1 MKKMSWLI
9 GTVSMCCLLL
19 FASCESKQKEV
30 TIGNV
35 KDWTLNNTLTYLT
48 KTVLEEAGYKV
59 KVKDERIE
67 NIFRLMAEGKIDL
80 YMDAWEDAH
89 YVYIYEHQGLQDLDE
104 IYKGCKMG
112 IAVPR
117 YFDVDSIGD
126 LKRDSTLYKDQFYGV
141 EKDAG
146 VMIGAI
152 TAFKNYGMEP
162 QIISMDEDDF
172 LNQLELMY
180 TKKDTFVT
188 AAWKPHWMIAAF
200 DLKFLTD
207 TSNSFGETDEI
218 HAYGRPDF
226 REDNAEAAQIVSR
239 MYLNDA
245 ELNELLTAMRGKK
258 TQEEREEVIKTWKT
272 KHVELVNGW
281 LGKHN

>member
-1 MKKMSWLI
+1 
-9 GTVSMCCLLL
+9 
-19 FASCESKQKEV
+19 
-30 TIGNV
+30 
-35 KDWTLNNTLTYLT
+35 
-48 KTVLEEAGYKV
+48 
-59 KVKDERIE
+59 
-67 NIFRLMAEGKIDL
+67 
-80 YMDAWEDAH
+80 
-89 YVYIYEHQGLQDLDE
+89 
-104 IYKGCKMG
+104 
-112 IAVPR
+112 
-117 YFDVDSIGD
+117 
-126 LKRDSTLYKDQFYGV
+126 
-141 EKDAG
+141 
-146 VMIGAI
+146 
-152 TAFKNYGMEP
+152 
-162 QIISMDEDDF
+162 
-172 LNQLELMY
+172 MY